1 MWPLGTELE
10 DLSRAVV
17 WLGRS
22 VILDGQH
29 QLQRLVL
36 IAVSEFPYEVHS
48 AGSHCRVYPL

>member
-1 MWPLGTELE
+1 VWPLGTELE

-22 VILDGQH
+22 VIPDGQH
-29 QLQRLVL
+29 QLQRLIF
-36 IAVSEFPYEVHS
+36 IAVSEFPYEVHA